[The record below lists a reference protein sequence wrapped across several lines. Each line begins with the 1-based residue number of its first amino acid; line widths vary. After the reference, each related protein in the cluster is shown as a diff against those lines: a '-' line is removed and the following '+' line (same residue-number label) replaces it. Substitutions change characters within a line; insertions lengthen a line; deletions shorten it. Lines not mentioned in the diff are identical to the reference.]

1 MTDAYLSN
9 ERRTERGA
17 REKVKRRGEEL
28 QLYE

>member
-1 MTDAYLSN
+1 MTAAYLSN
-9 ERRTERGA
+9 ERRIERGT